1 MSGFCLLYSG
11 VLLAVAEIQIT
22 VFLADFSIETTSYMP
37 PIWIWAEW
45 DYGRFCWAYRKA
57 SRTFSADNSI
67 VEIINYHS
75 LETHNP
81 HTGEAGA
88 PVRETS
94 GVVAAYYE
102 SDA

>member
-1 MSGFCLLYSG
+1 MSGFSLLYYG

-22 VFLADFSIETTSYMP
+22 AFLADFSIEITSYMP
-37 PIWIWAEW
+37 PIWIWVEW
-45 DYGRFCWAYRKA
+45 DYGRFFWAHRKA
-57 SRTFSADNSI
+57 SRTFLADNSI

-75 LETHNP
+75 LETDNP
-81 HTGEAGA
+81 RTGEAGA

-102 SDA
+102 SGA